1 MGTLIVQIGQ
11 KGGSVCMPT
20 SQSRARMGVCAAGC
34 VKPKEHQQQSIL
46 AGWCHQK
53 IPFGVLKNGK
63 QSLGV

>member
-1 MGTLIVQIGQ
+1 
-11 KGGSVCMPT
+11 MPT